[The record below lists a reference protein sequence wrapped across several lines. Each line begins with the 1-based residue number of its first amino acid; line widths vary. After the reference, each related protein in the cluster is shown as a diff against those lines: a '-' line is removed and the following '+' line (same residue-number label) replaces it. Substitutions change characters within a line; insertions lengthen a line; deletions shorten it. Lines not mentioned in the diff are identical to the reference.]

1 MQQPPSAVRTVAIPF
16 ADLKVSSAW
25 GVGSLPFRFP
35 RFVLVF
41 SDVDFGRRRVQ
52 DRGKDL
58 SGKIEEGLG
67 PNGLGIISISDV
79 SIHSGS
85 RLPMA
90 VLTDRAKSLSVPTS
104 TVT

>member
-16 ADLKVSSAW
+16 ADLKVSSAC
-25 GVGSLPFRFP
+25 GVVSLPFRFGAV
-35 RFVLVF
+35 VLIF
-41 SDVDFGRRRVQ
+41 SDADFGRRRVQ